1 MPSLE
6 IQRKVGNGGVKVV
19 TIEAFTALISALSLQ
34 LIAVDAISKCLV
46 TSECC
51 LLGVADEEWY
61 SLKRVSSQWQSNI
74 EIELYAEYFSSAK
87 QNYSIILYS
96 ASCALCGTGRHC
108 LCCTLYGIVW
118 L

>member
-1 MPSLE
+1 MPSLK
-6 IQRKVGNGGVKVV
+6 IQRKVGHGGVKIV

-34 LIAVDAISKCLV
+34 LIAVDVIYKCLV

-51 LLGVADEEWY
+51 LLSVVDEEWY
-61 SLKRVSSQWQSNI
+61 SLKRVLSQWQSNI